1 MRLNFQLPYLG
12 EIDMRIDDDLI
23 NAVEDIN
30 IARGN
35 EGLFVWLI
43 ASYWGG
49 IGKHFSSTRVDWN
62 VVPGFSDPVEM
73 RLALEALKEKYEIV
87 GRKSPETG

>member
-1 MRLNFQLPYLG
+1 
-12 EIDMRIDDDLI
+12 MRIDDNLI
-23 NAVEDIN
+23 NVVEDIN

>member
-1 MRLNFQLPYLG
+1 
-12 EIDMRIDDDLI
+12 MRIDDDLI

-49 IGKHFSSTRVDWN
+49 VGKHYSSTRVDWN
-62 VVPGFSDPVEM
+62 IVPGFADQVEM

-87 GRKSPETG
+87 GRKSPETGQEAL